1 MLQAYQFG
9 RDNHL
14 VGVLESGEGGP
25 QSESVVV
32 IPNAGFVS
40 QAGPFRLHVHL
51 SRQLAS
57 QGLPCLRF
65 DLSGLGDSALPT
77 TREATG
83 ARKLADIDDAIDFAL
98 AQTGASRIIIVGLCS
113 GATDAHESALKS
125 RHQIAAIGLLDPV
138 AYPNRLYHTIEW
150 ARKLTSPRRIGR
162 LIRRKLAATGTGQDV
177 APSAPRIHK
186 PRPAEQFVAELE
198 AITAK
203 GTECLFVY
211 TGGRQYNHKN
221 QLFSILTPRTDRNRI
236 ATLFYPQC
244 DHTFILDSHRRMV
257 CEAVGDWVTA
267 VGSSGE

>member
-1 MLQAYQFG
+1 MLQTCQFG

-14 VGVLESGEGGP
+14 VGVLESGENGP
-25 QSESVVV
+25 QSDWVVV
-32 IPNAGFVS
+32 VPNAGFVS

-57 QGLPCLRF
+57 RGFPCLRF
-65 DLSGLGDSALPT
+65 DLSGLGDSALPAA
-77 TREATG
+77 REATG
-83 ARKLADIDDAIDFAL
+83 ARKLADIDDAIDLAL
-98 AQTGASRIIIVGLCS
+98 AKTGASRIIIVGLCS

-125 RHQIAAIGLLDPV
+125 RHQIDAIGLLDPV

-150 ARKLTSPRRIGR
+150 ARKLSSPQRIGR
-162 LIRRKLAATGTGQDV
+162 LIRRKLTAAETRPET

-203 GTECLFVY
+203 GTQCLFVY

-221 QLFSILTPRTDRNRI
+221 QLYGILTPLTDRTRI
-236 ATLFYPQC
+236 TTLFYPQC

-257 CEAVGDWVTA
+257 CEAVGGWVTA
-267 VGSSGE
+267 IARSGE